1 MLCQNCQ
8 KHEATTHIK
17 SVVNGE
23 YTQLHLCSSCA
34 DKLGYGD
41 VFSGFGLDFADLF
54 GNFFTKP
61 KSLLSTAKPERCE
74 KCGMSF
80 EEIVKTG
87 KIGCADCYEK
97 FYDMLL
103 PSIQRIHGK
112 TQHNGK
118 TAPKINESEVKK
130 EKTKE
135 EIIEDMKK
143 EMQSAIEEQNFE
155 RAAELRDKI
164 KEAEGE
170 SK

>member
-1 MLCQNCQ
+1 MLCQNCG

-34 DKLGYGD
+34 GKLGYGD
-41 VFSGFGLDFADLF
+41 VFSGFGFDLGDFF
-54 GNFFTKP
+54 GNFFSKP
-61 KSLLSTAKPERCE
+61 KTMIGSAKTERCG

-80 EEIVKTG
+80 EEIVKSG

-97 FYDMLL
+97 FYEMLL

-118 TAPKINESEVKK
+118 TATVNEEKEVIK

-135 EIIEDMKK
+135 EIIAELKEEMKA
-143 EMQSAIEEQNFE
+143 AIEEQNFE
-155 RAAELRDKI
+155 RAAEIRDEIKA
-164 KEAEGE
+164 KEAE
-170 SK
+170 

>member
-1 MLCQNCQ
+1 MLCQNCK

-23 YTQLHLCSSCA
+23 YTQLHLCSDCA
-34 DKLGYGD
+34 GKLGYTD
-41 VFSGFGLDFADLF
+41 VFSGFGFDLGDFF
-54 GNFFTKP
+54 GNFFSKP
-61 KSLLSTAKPERCE
+61 KSISASSKVERCE

-97 FYDMLL
+97 FYEMLL

-118 TAPKINESEVKK
+118 VANVTEPDEVKK

-135 EIIEDMKK
+135 EIVAELKEEMKV
-143 EMQSAIEEQNFE
+143 AIEEQNFE
-155 RAAELRDKI
+155 KAAELRDKI
-164 KEAEGE
+164 KGME
-170 SK
+170 SEM

>member
-1 MLCQNCQ
+1 MLCQNCG

-23 YTQLHLCSSCA
+23 YTQLHLCTDCA
-34 DKLGYGD
+34 GKLGYGD
-41 VFSGFGLDFADLF
+41 VFSGFGFDLGDFF
-54 GNFFTKP
+54 GNFFSKP
-61 KSLLSTAKPERCE
+61 KANLPVSKTERCE

-80 EEIVKTG
+80 EEIVKSG

-103 PSIQRIHGK
+103 PSIRRIHGK

-118 TAPKINESEVKK
+118 TAKASAVQPEVK

-135 EIIEDMKK
+135 EIIEELKSEMKT
-143 EMQSAIEEQNFE
+143 AIEEQNFE
-155 RAAELRDKI
+155 RAAEIRDRI
-164 KEAEGE
+164 KELEAE
-170 SK
+170 

>member
-1 MLCQNCQ
+1 MLCQNCK

-23 YTQLHLCSSCA
+23 YTQLHLCSDCA
-34 DKLGYGD
+34 GKLGYGD
-41 VFSGFGLDFADLF
+41 VFSGFGFDLGDFF
-54 GNFFTKP
+54 GNFFSKP
-61 KSLLSTAKPERCE
+61 KSMLTSSKIERCE

-112 TQHNGK
+112 TQHSGK
-118 TAPKINESEVKK
+118 TVAISEKEEAPK

-135 EIIEDMKK
+135 EIIDELKAEMKT
-143 EMQSAIEEQNFE
+143 AIEEQNFE

-164 KEAEGE
+164 KEME
-170 SK
+170 SEQ

>member
-1 MLCQNCQ
+1 MLCQNCG

-23 YTQLHLCSSCA
+23 YTQLHLCTDCA
-34 DKLGYGD
+34 GKLGYGD
-41 VFSGFGLDFADLF
+41 VFSGFGFDLGDFF
-54 GNFFTKP
+54 GNFFSKP
-61 KSLLSTAKPERCE
+61 KTNLPASKTERCE

-80 EEIVKTG
+80 EEIVKSG

-103 PSIQRIHGK
+103 PSIRRIHGK

-118 TAPKINESEVKK
+118 TAKLTDNNPEVR

-135 EIIEDMKK
+135 EIIEELKTEMKT
-143 EMQSAIEEQNFE
+143 AIEEQNFE
-155 RAAELRDKI
+155 RAAEIRDSI
-164 KEAEGE
+164 KELEAE
-170 SK
+170 

>member
-23 YTQLHLCSSCA
+23 YTQLHLCSKCA

-61 KSLLSTAKPERCE
+61 KSLLTQTKQERCQ

-80 EEIVKTG
+80 EDIVKTG

-97 FYDMLL
+97 FYDLLL

-118 TAPKINESEVKK
+118 QAPKAVKTEIKK

-135 EIIEDMKK
+135 ELIAEMKA
-143 EMQSAIEEQNFE
+143 EMQTAIEEQNFE

-164 KEAEGE
+164 KETEGE
-170 SK
+170 

>member
-1 MLCQNCQ
+1 MLCQNCK

-23 YTQLHLCSSCA
+23 YTQLHLCSDCA
-34 DKLGYGD
+34 GKLGYGD
-41 VFSGFGLDFADLF
+41 VFSGFGFDLGDFF
-54 GNFFTKP
+54 GNFFSKP
-61 KSLLSTAKPERCE
+61 KSMIASSKIERCE

-97 FYDMLL
+97 FYEMLL

-118 TAPKINESEVKK
+118 TAVISEKVEVKK

-135 EIIEDMKK
+135 EIIEEFKDEMKT
-143 EMQSAIEEQNFE
+143 AIEEQNFE

-164 KEAEGE
+164 KEME
-170 SK
+170 SEQ

>member
-1 MLCQNCQ
+1 MLCQNCS

-23 YTQLHLCSSCA
+23 YTQLHLCTECA
-34 DKLGYGD
+34 NKLGYGD

-54 GNFFTKP
+54 GNFFSRP
-61 KSLLSTAKPERCE
+61 KSMTSGRTERCAS
-74 KCGMSF
+74 CGMSF
-80 EEIVKTG
+80 EEIVKSG

-118 TAPKINESEVKK
+118 KVNAVNENRIKK

-135 EIIEDMKK
+135 EIIEELKK
-143 EMQSAIEEQNFE
+143 EMQAAIDEQNFE
-155 RAAELRDKI
+155 RAAEIRDKI
-164 KEAEGE
+164 KATEGE
-170 SK
+170 DK